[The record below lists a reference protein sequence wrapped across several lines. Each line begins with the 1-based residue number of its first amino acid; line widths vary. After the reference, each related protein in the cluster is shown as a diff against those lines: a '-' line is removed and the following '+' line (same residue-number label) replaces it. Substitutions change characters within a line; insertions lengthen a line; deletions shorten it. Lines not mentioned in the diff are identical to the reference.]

1 MEYFRMTRK
10 KETLHLYLIKAT
22 NKTRNLSSSISSPNL
37 QLILICKYFLDIV
50 YSLGVLKKFAPGM
63 FWAWEYW
70 SILPPGKY
78 SDLEILKHFESKIKQ
93 KKLLKLIKIM
103 TSPYV
108 YFFVLKCSNTP
119 NIYVLF
125 TEMVET
131 FFSRD
136 VTDMRVLAHFGL
148 KRFEPIK
155 SLCAK
160 LFYIFSNIYFGTNV
174 LKKSDKKNC

>member
-1 MEYFRMTRK
+1 MQILFRC
-10 KETLHLYLIKAT
+10 
-22 NKTRNLSSSISSPNL
+22 SIQFGGVEKVCAWDVL
-37 QLILICKYFLDIV
+37 
-50 YSLGVLKKFAPGM
+50 SLGVLKHF
-63 FWAWEYW
+63 
-70 SILPPGKY
+70 PPGKY

-136 VTDMRVLAHFGL
+136 VTDMRVLAHFEL

>member
-1 MEYFRMTRK
+1 MQILFR
-10 KETLHLYLIKAT
+10 Y
-22 NKTRNLSSSISSPNL
+22 SIQFGGVEKVCAWDVL
-37 QLILICKYFLDIV
+37 
-50 YSLGVLKKFAPGM
+50 SLGVLKHFAPWEI
-63 FWAWEYW
+63 FWSGNIETFWV
-70 SILPPGKY
+70 KN
-78 SDLEILKHFESKIKQ
+78 KT
-93 KKLLKLIKIM
+93 KKTIKINKDYDK
-103 TSPYV
+103 PLCI
-108 YFFVLKCSNTP
+108 FFVLKCSNTP